1 MQEAICT
8 RAASPRSS
16 RVAEFSRENSAEGT
30 NLEDGRKGTR
40 SARSR
45 VAKRSKWMGTSESR
59 LGGKGVWS
67 GRSPVANR
75 SK

>member
-30 NLEDGRKGTR
+30 NSEDGRKGIR
-40 SARSR
+40 SARSP
-45 VAKRSKWMGTSESR
+45 VAKRSKWMGASVGWKR
-59 LGGKGVWS
+59 VWS